1 MRTGWGS
8 TKNRSRSWRGRSTRF
23 DMNLYQIFNGVLA
36 LLWSP
41 PPPPGRNRSEP
52 AGHYFLLPQVPA
64 FEARRIAGK
73 PHNQVFFVQEYN
85 HPHFSFHFM
94 STFSASTGGWFRQ
107 SRKKLSKRVRSRHR
121 HHFCTNQRFPLCKGC
136 FIKLS
141 FLPWNLLN
149 ILATSTA
156 HTS

>member
-1 MRTGWGS
+1 MYHFDQDRIVAIQRGVTFTITIMITTTTTTRTQSQW
-8 TKNRSRSWRGRSTRF
+8 TSRALLSPPSSPSFRSTT
-23 DMNLYQIFNGVLA
+23 DCWKTSQSG
-36 LLWSP
+36 
-41 PPPPGRNRSEP
+41 
-52 AGHYFLLPQVPA
+52 
-64 FEARRIAGK
+64 
-73 PHNQVFFVQEYN
+73 FFVQEYN